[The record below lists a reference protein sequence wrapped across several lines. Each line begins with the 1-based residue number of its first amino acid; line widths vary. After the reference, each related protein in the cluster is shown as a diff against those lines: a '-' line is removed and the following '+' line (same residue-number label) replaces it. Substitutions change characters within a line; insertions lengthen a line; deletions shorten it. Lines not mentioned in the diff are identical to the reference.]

1 MRKVGLV
8 IGLLGTMV
16 SVGYGQDVV
25 FTAPWGS
32 AYGQYG
38 QLIAPNGK
46 RSGPQSLCAAPD
58 GRLFVLDTYNDGRVH
73 VYDKEGNIQ
82 GTIENEYPSMGYG
95 DMTLEEDCF
104 LYLLDFSRS
113 VVNRIDLQ
121 MGEQTLLASDI
132 LETSAELR
140 RIGLDL
146 KGRAFIEDASGYL
159 IPLGR
164 KTEEPLLA
172 PVVRS
177 TTEANRV
184 IAGWTNTKLAFPIQD
199 SDPILEASFLRLQP
213 GGVFFFDILTG
224 SDARKTR
231 RIVAF
236 DQKGRTRA
244 LIPLRG
250 PNEYRIG
257 RATWIDGA
265 FRIYQ
270 LVCSEQDARVLRW
283 LPKEIPKGDS
293 PQTNQ
298 AE

>member
-1 MRKVGLV
+1 MAPW
-8 IGLLGTMV
+8 
-16 SVGYGQDVV
+16 GYTQDVV

-32 AYGQYG
+32 EYGQYG

-46 RSGPQSLCAAPD
+46 RSGPQSLCAASD

-82 GTIENEYPSMGYG
+82 GTIKNESPSLGYG
-95 DMTLEEDCF
+95 DMTLEDDRF

-113 VVNRIDLQ
+113 AVNRIDLQ
-121 MGEQTLLASDI
+121 MGEQALLASDV
-132 LETSAELR
+132 LDTSAEIR

-146 KGRAFIEDASGYL
+146 KGRAFIEDASGRL
-159 IPLGR
+159 IRLGR

-177 TTEANRV
+177 TTEPNRV

-199 SDPILEASFLRLQP
+199 SDPILDAHFLRLQP
-213 GGVFFFDILTG
+213 GGVFFFDVLTG
-224 SDARKTR
+224 SDSSPTR
-231 RIVAF
+231 QIVAF
-236 DQKGRTRA
+236 DQKGKTRA

-250 PNEYRIG
+250 PNEYRIE
-257 RATWIDGA
+257 RTTWIDGA

-270 LVCSEQDARVLRW
+270 LVCAEQDVRVLRW
-283 LPKEIPKGDS
+283 QPKTKPNDAH
-293 PQTNQ
+293 PQANR
-298 AE
+298 EK